1 MLLGTW
7 KKTEVDF
14 NSVFKK
20 LFVTNA
26 FDVSED
32 LLVSDELLSLI
43 VEKMLQYRR
52 QLLNAEVP
60 ANFQTVVKKLIP
72 PKGI

>member
-7 KKTEVDF
+7 KKTKVDF

-43 VEKMLQYRR
+43 VEKMCR
-52 QLLNAEVP
+52 V
-60 ANFQTVVKKLIP
+60 
-72 PKGI
+72 